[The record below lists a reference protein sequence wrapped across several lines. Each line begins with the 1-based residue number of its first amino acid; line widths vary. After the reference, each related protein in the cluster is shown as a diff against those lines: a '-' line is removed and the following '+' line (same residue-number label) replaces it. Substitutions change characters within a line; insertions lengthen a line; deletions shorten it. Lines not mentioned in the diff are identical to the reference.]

1 MTKWDVKEY
10 WKGLC
15 LISLMGLNAP
25 RKQIID
31 NTHIR
36 WRYLFSSSLSAILS
50 LWGKNP
56 HGWLCGQLLIVVCTV
71 LPPHSL
77 LRCPDLFGSESLL
90 QSPRHS
96 FHDCLQWFEVVSCT
110 FSMLPTVFLC
120 LQCKVEDF
128 QTWFLWLYNMLTVAT
143 AYRIYLQTSS
153 PSLHYFWSR
162 CGERVWLPTEYI

>member
-1 MTKWDVKEY
+1 MTNWDLKAY

-25 RKQIID
+25 TKQIID

-50 LWGKNP
+50 LWRKNP
-56 HGWLCGQLLIVVCTV
+56 RGWLCGQLLTVVCTV

-77 LRCPDLFGSESLL
+77 LRRPDLFGSEPLL

-96 FHDCLQWFEVVSCT
+96 FHDCPWWFEVVSST
-110 FSMLPTVFLC
+110 FSMLPTV
-120 LQCKVEDF
+120 LQCKVGDF
-128 QTWFLWLYNMLTVAT
+128 QTWPLWLYNMLTVAT